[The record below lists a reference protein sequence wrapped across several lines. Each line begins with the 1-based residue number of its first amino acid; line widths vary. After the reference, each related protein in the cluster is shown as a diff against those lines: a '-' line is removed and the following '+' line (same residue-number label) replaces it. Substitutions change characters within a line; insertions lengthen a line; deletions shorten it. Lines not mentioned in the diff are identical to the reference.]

1 MSQSGRAKPGQP
13 GGADPFTAGD
23 ELLTRAKSLAR
34 EITERVRRVA
44 GDTRPDHQ
52 PPPARGHAGTPARPV
67 GPAGTRFAASARHP
81 NAIPNQHASYEEC
94 DTMHMYGA
102 RKTVLENREIT
113 PILKGE
119 MSFATETS

>member
-1 MSQSGRAKPGQP
+1 MRPGEASQSGRAKPGQP

-52 PPPARGHAGTPARPV
+52 PLPPEDTREHPPAR
-67 GPAGTRFAASARHP
+67 
-81 NAIPNQHASYEEC
+81 
-94 DTMHMYGA
+94 
-102 RKTVLENREIT
+102 
-113 PILKGE
+113 
-119 MSFATETS
+119 